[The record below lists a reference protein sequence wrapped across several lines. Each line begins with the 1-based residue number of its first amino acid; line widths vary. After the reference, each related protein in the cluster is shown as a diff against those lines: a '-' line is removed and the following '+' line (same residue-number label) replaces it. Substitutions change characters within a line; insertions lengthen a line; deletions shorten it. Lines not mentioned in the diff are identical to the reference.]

1 MRSGRRDKLTPETHE
16 RIVEALRGGNYI
28 EHAVQAAGI
37 GTTTFHVWMER
48 GDTEKTGKY
57 REFRDAVKR
66 AQADAV
72 LSRIEIIQ
80 DAGASG
86 TWQAAAWW
94 LERTQTGFK
103 RNDRIQLDVKK
114 LSDEE
119 LDALISGNTTGREGT
134 S

>member
-1 MRSGRRDKLTPETHE
+1 
-16 RIVEALRGGNYI
+16 
-28 EHAVQAAGI
+28 
-37 GTTTFHVWMER
+37 MER
-48 GDTEKTGKY
+48 GDTEKTGKF